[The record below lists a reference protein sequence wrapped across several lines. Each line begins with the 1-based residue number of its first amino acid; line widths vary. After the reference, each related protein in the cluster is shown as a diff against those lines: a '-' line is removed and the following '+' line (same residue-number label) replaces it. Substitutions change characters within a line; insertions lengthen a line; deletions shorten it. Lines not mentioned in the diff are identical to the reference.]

1 MLQIKYNQSPGNE
14 PSGKQARKKKKGG
27 RKLGRKEEIIAGQV
41 TKEGCRITQGLIW
54 SMKTGRIQGV
64 AKNENI

>member
-14 PSGKQARKKKKGG
+14 PSGKQASKKKKGG

-41 TKEGCRITQGLIW
+41 TKEGCRNN
-54 SMKTGRIQGV
+54 TGFDFVHEDRKV
-64 AKNENI
+64 PRSCKK